1 MTVRPGPRSIGG
13 MWGDEGSGS
22 RLRRIRRGDFDFER
36 AVLLPDDASKIS
48 LYLARA
54 SWRSASFV
62 ETACNSCSSSS
73 IDSVPEDEDTTT

>member
-1 MTVRPGPRSIGG
+1 MGG
-13 MWGDEGSGS
+13 LCGGDGSVS

-36 AVLLPDDASKIS
+36 AVLLLFDDASKIS
-48 LYLARA
+48 LYVANA

-73 IDSVPEDEDTTT
+73 IDSVPEGDDTITYVG